1 MGLPFELGAVQVTAT
16 SVSPATAAGFTT
28 AAGTDDVAAITFG
41 GGHAGV
47 PWVKTRLLVDV

>member
-16 SVSPATAAGFTT
+16 CVSPATASGLTT
-28 AAGTDDVAAITFG
+28 APGSDGVAAITFG

-47 PWVKTRLLVDV
+47 P